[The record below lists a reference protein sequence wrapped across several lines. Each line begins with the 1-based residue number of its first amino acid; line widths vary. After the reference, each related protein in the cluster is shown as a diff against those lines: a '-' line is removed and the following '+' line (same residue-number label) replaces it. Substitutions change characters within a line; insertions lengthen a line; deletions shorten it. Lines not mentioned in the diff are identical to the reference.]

1 MSLHEVSTAGVQVS
15 SSITHLAARSGH
27 PQCQCHGTRCQL
39 CSCASSSIG
48 GGDGGQKSK
57 SYHELDT
64 DIGSGAVNGDK
75 CKSYHESD
83 TEIGSNIINKLDAK
97 KSQMLR
103 INRNHCKIT
112 PFPITSIKKCFLF
125 NSRDRDQDFSIASRC
140 LIREDTDH

>member
-57 SYHELDT
+57 SYHE
-64 DIGSGAVNGDK
+64 
-75 CKSYHESD
+75 SD

-125 NSRDRDQDFSIASRC
+125 NVSDRDQDFSIASRC
-140 LIREDTDH
+140 LIREDSDH